1 MLLLDVWVQAC
12 CCCPLR
18 SSVFWNF
25 IFSTCSAFW
34 ISLISFSCDAL
45 PQGNWSILDLFVS
58 PDAPMCSVVSD
69 VAVCVLCIHEY
80 HQGLFALFF
89 TFPSG
94 SRWFCSFSFS
104 SHAVTQK
111 RFCSLDLYVCCL
123 TRYSSRD
130 GGGLGKCACL
140 GSLHCWARSNL
151 RHFWWQMVADLH
163 LCWCISP
170 LTAWLWYL
178 YIWGLQIVR
187 NNSKISVSH

>member
-1 MLLLDVWVQAC
+1 MLLLSSAFFRFLKLYFQHLQCFLNKPNAFLVT
-12 CCCPLR
+12 PYLR
-18 SSVFWNF
+18 V
-25 IFSTCSAFW
+25 TGAFW
-34 ISLISFSCDAL
+34 ISLYLQML
-45 PQGNWSILDLFVS
+45 PCVLLSVTWLFVFCAS
-58 PDAPMCSVVSD
+58 TNT
-69 VAVCVLCIHEY
+69 H